1 MVFLFAQGT
10 LLLFVLSTIYA
21 RYAAYDTPG
30 SSVRFGLYTALF
42 ASFVGMIGATIGWKK
57 HSSDLKRKG
66 LYEDFVHLPRQREAD
81 HHDEMTPE
89 FIEKPR
95 AVGTFKREAPAHEPT
110 PTEEPRLNI

>member
-1 MVFLFAQGT
+1 MVFLFAQAT

-42 ASFVGMIGATIGWKK
+42 ASFVGMIGAIISWKK
-57 HSSDLKRKG
+57 HTADMKRKG
-66 LYEDFVHLPRQREAD
+66 LYEDFVHLPRQHEED

-89 FIEKPR
+89 FVEKPR
-95 AVGTFKREAPAHEPT
+95 AVNTFRREIPVETTPA
-110 PTEEPRLNI
+110 EEPRLNI